1 MNYKIVADS
10 SANLTA
16 LEGIPFESVPLK
28 IIAGDKY
35 YTDNAALD
43 VRDMAE
49 YMKSYSGRSS
59 TSCPNVAE
67 WMDAYGDADVVFAI
81 AITSNLSGS
90 YAAALQ
96 AKKDYEEANPG
107 KRVVL
112 CDSLSTGPEMKV
124 IIEYVI
130 SLMKDGADADTI
142 EAKVKE
148 YTKHTHLLFS
158 LESLRNLANNGRVS
172 PAVAKIAGILGIR
185 VVGRA
190 SSEGTLEQLHKCPG
204 ERKAINAIYSEM
216 KKEGYEGGKVRIDHC
231 FNEDIAN
238 AMQDIIKADFP
249 DADII
254 IGENRG
260 LCCFYAEMG
269 GMLVGYEDN
278 R

>member
-1 MNYKIVADS
+1 MNYKIVSDS
-10 SANLTA
+10 SANLTC
-16 LEGIPFESVPLK
+16 IQDISFESVPLK
-28 IIAGDKY
+28 IMAGDKY
-35 YTDNAALD
+35 YTDNSELD
-43 VRDMAE
+43 VKAMAE

-67 WMDAYGDADVVFAI
+67 WTDAYGDADVVFAI
-81 AITSNLSGS
+81 SITSNLSGS

-112 CDSLSTGPEMKV
+112 CDSLSTGPEMKI
-124 IIEYVI
+124 IIEHVI

-142 EAKVKE
+142 ENAVKE

-190 SSEGTLEQLHKCPG
+190 SDVGTLEQLHKCPG
-204 ERKAINAIYSEM
+204 ERKAVNAIYNEM

-231 FNEDIAN
+231 FNDGIAD
-238 AMQDIIKADFP
+238 ALCELIRADYP
-249 DADII
+249 EADIV

-260 LCCFYAEMG
+260 LCCFYAELG

-278 R
+278 K